1 MKDYKYTNVNK
12 RVRLREWSTGDYGIT
27 FLGGGSHGHYFEFS
41 KNHKLKFK
49 QQRSAYGAA
58 KAVKNQAKNW
68 KDFKWHVEK
77 CLETDQL
84 PAHILRLVRWRF
96 SNLPK
101 YKYVE
106 ERIGCIVYF
115 RKVEI

>member
-1 MKDYKYTNVNK
+1 MKDYKYTTVNK
-12 RVRLREWSTGDYGIT
+12 QVRLGEWSTGDYGIT
-27 FLGGGSHGHYFEFS
+27 FFGGGHHRNYFEFS
-41 KNHKLKFK
+41 KNHTLKFK
-49 QQRSAYGAA
+49 QHISAYGAG
-58 KAVKNQAKNW
+58 KAVKDHAKNW
-68 KDFKWHVEK
+68 EDFKRHVEK

-84 PAHILRLVRWRF
+84 PAYILRLVRWRF

-106 ERIGCIVYF
+106 ERMGCIVYF

>member
-12 RVRLREWSTGDYGIT
+12 RVRLREWPTGDYGIT
-27 FLGGGSHGHYFEFS
+27 FLGGGSHGHYFEFP

-68 KDFKWHVEK
+68 EDFKWHVEK

-96 SNLPK
+96 SNPPK